1 VPSSD
6 ASITLLLDA
15 ALAPVRNVESLSGVV
30 RDGAER
36 VEDGGLGTVVDDG
49 IGPARVRRG
58 LIDGAGPDWSFRSA
72 AC

>member
-1 VPSSD
+1 MASPSRGPRVGVCAGSD
-6 ASITLLLDA
+6 A
-15 ALAPVRNVESLSGVV
+15 VVV

-36 VEDGGLGTVVDDG
+36 VEDRGLGTVADDG